1 MSPGGAP
8 GPAERLIRSAS
19 ETWESHKPSYAD
31 LIRRVLKVDVEEIV
45 IRRRTDEEIVIRR
58 RKEVMI
64 EEIESLLTNS
74 PLRVLFAV
82 GLLLVGYAINRILWV
97 LDETGFF
104 LYCVGLWTRYYFLW
118 TRYYSLNFGIELL
131 IYAGL
136 WVRYVVAW
144 MYHANHDVKLVML
157 LMLVPA
163 ATATAAPP
171 HIFHVIVD
179 DLGWGNT
186 GYHRATPTAEVQ
198 TPHMDALV
206 ADGVELYRQYVAP
219 PQTEVLGHARTAH

>member
-1 MSPGGAP
+1 MSLGGAP

-31 LIRRVLKVDVEEIV
+31 LIRRVLKFDVEEIV
-45 IRRRTDEEIVIRR
+45 IRRRTDQEIVIRR
-58 RKEVMI
+58 RKEVTI
-64 EEIESLLTNS
+64 EEIESALTNS

-104 LYCVGLWTRYYFLW
+104 LYCVGLWAYYYFMW

-144 MYHANHDVKLVML
+144 MLHAPRPLKLVML

-163 ATATAAPP
+163 ASAQPLTLRCKTRCATIQIAAGSRP
-171 HIFHVIVD
+171 
-179 DLGWGNT
+179 WGT
-186 GYHRATPTAEVQ
+186 KA
-198 TPHMDALV
+198 
-206 ADGVELYRQYVAP
+206 
-219 PQTEVLGHARTAH
+219 